1 MKWRVSLL
9 LLDGFAGSGLR
20 AIKAWNYIFLVGIE
34 LVLLKG
40 TPVFLV
46 GDTSG
51 KREFGAKIPSQHY
64 TIPLS
69 HSFESPVYW
78 SCLRFYL

>member
-9 LLDGFAGSGLR
+9 LLDGFAGSCLR

-46 GDTSG
+46 GNTSG
-51 KREFGAKIPSQHY
+51 
-64 TIPLS
+64 
-69 HSFESPVYW
+69 
-78 SCLRFYL
+78 